1 MDYAVIMAGGSGT
14 RLWPMSREAM
24 PKQLLRV
31 VRGKSLLRLSFE
43 RLAGMIPVDRIYV
56 CTLAAHR
63 DAVLRELPELKPD
76 NLLGEPQGRDTANAV
91 GLSAAVLHQRD
102 PDATFAVVTA
112 DHVIEPVED
121 FRNCIRQGFAA
132 ASKHPGSLVTFG
144 IVPTYAHTGL
154 GYIQRGDQLGS
165 ESTYRVLAFVEKP
178 DKPTAD
184 KFVESGRYY
193 WNSGMFVWKASTVL
207 KRLEEYLPLSHAG
220 LKRIAE
226 AWDTPERDTVLS
238 EVYPNLQKISVD
250 YAVMEPASRRASSA
264 DAPSGVL
271 VVEMPI
277 NWLDVGSWP
286 TLSETL
292 DTDDEG
298 NATDAARLVMLD
310 CDNNIVLSQDPGHL
324 VTLIGLSDMI
334 VVRTPDATLVC
345 PKSEAQRVKEL
356 VGRVKDQFGKTYI

>member
-1 MDYAVIMAGGSGT
+1 
-14 RLWPMSREAM
+14 MSREAM

-63 DAVLRELPELKPD
+63 DAVLKELPELKPD

-102 PDATFAVVTA
+102 PDAMFTVVTA
-112 DHVIEPVED
+112 DHVIEPVEE
-121 FRNCIRQGFAA
+121 FRECIRKGFAA
-132 ASKHPGSLVTFG
+132 ASRHPGSLVTFG
-144 IVPTYAHTGL
+144 IVPTFAHTGL
-154 GYIQRGDQLGS
+154 GYIQRGDGLDGS
-165 ESTYRVLAFVEKP
+165 DGPFRVLAFVEKP

-193 WNSGMFVWKASTVL
+193 WNSGMFVWKAATVL
-207 KRLEEYLPLSHAG
+207 ERLEEYLPLSAAG
-220 LKRIAE
+220 LKQIAH
-226 AWDTPERDTVLS
+226 AWDTPGRDQVLS

-250 YAVMEPASRRASSA
+250 YAVMEPASRRSSTV

-292 DTDDEG
+292 ETDDAG
-298 NATDAARLVMLD
+298 NAVDASRLVMLD
-310 CDNNIVLSQDPGHL
+310 CDNNIVLSQDPNHL
-324 VTLIGLSDMI
+324 VTMIGLNDLI
-334 VVRTPDATLVC
+334 VVRTRDATLIC

-356 VGRVKDQFGKTYI
+356 VGKVKEQFGKAYI